1 MKVKRMVKRLFAV
14 GTGAA
19 MLGATA
25 MGAMAADLSG
35 WGTGDLFVKDGV
47 LDALIVVGA
56 TAKAEDTLA
65 AVDIASNVPYSVS
78 STGSSVTVSGD
89 NWMVGTSSKK
99 LELAN
104 NNATAS
110 SVGSETFRDINN
122 FIGEDELGALADD
135 TWATNEND
143 YEFQQFLFF
152 DSTADPSVSRI
163 VKYTEN
169 DDDETADHLFIKS
182 GRQIARYKLE
192 FTSTAQSDVTD
203 STGTASTTGTDLDDF
218 KNTEL
223 SMMGQGYSVV
233 LAERPSSG
241 STARQHG
248 AKLTLMGGA
257 TRDTLLE
264 GESKTYTID
273 GNTYDV
279 TVTFTDADEAKFIV
293 NGESTNKLQAGE
305 THILSDKSE
314 IGVSEV
320 LYQAY
325 AGGVHSATF
334 FVGAS
339 KMILEDRDV
348 STAPSGEQKLKVGS
362 EDIDGTLVTITGSDD
377 NTTFTISTIEVNMTA
392 DDDYFVAADEKLSDV
407 VAASGEEEEVLMNG
421 AFDIEY
427 HGLSGEETHELRLAS
442 SSSRRYKL
450 QLYDGDGNMVSLPTA
465 YAESAT
471 GLNVSEDT
479 GQTASATNRKRLV
492 LDETV
497 PLQKNDYFVVT
508 GGTAG
513 DGSAKSYLLQYRGVD
528 KSTDTSPKIS
538 FKNMGSGETLEY
550 SASDVTAALGSIAT
564 IKLGGYSFGV
574 ESAGGDQ
581 TADDY
586 VVLVDMN
593 TNGISDTNATYGT
606 YVDFI
611 DSFGSQWSFNA
622 TCVTNAC
629 NGDVSQGTDPQTP
642 YLTNVTGIQW
652 AMSTPNTDDYDNQAP
667 TNLVLNISAAA
678 GPEVRAAILTTGT
691 WAGTAAGPVTLVTPD
706 GETEVSYGYTSMGTH
721 IKFAEPSGD
730 PDELTLTYPKNQMLP
745 QVFLT
750 SGSTTTASKSGKTAN
765 AKVVDATKLDTEVS
779 SLWAQN
785 SIVVGGPC
793 VNSLAAELMGNPANC
808 AEGFSAG
815 KAKVK
820 VFESNG
826 KVAMLVAGFSGADTR
841 CAGKVLAHRGHE
853 VTGEER
859 DISCTSLNYN
869 SATISAPVKEVM
881 VDKTTE

>member
-1 MKVKRMVKRLFAV
+1 MVKRLFAV
-14 GTGAA
+14 GTGVA

-35 WGTGDLFVKDGV
+35 WGTGELFVKDGV

-78 STGSSVTVSGD
+78 SSGSSVTVSGD
-89 NWMVGTSSKK
+89 SWMVGTSSKK
-99 LELAN
+99 YELAN
-104 NNATAS
+104 SNAS
-110 SVGSETFRDINN
+110 SSAIGSETFRDINT
-122 FIGEDELGALADD
+122 FIGEDELGALSDS
-135 TWATNEND
+135 TWSTNEND
-143 YEFQQFLFF
+143 YTFQQFLFF
-152 DSTADPSVSRI
+152 DDTADKSVNRI
-163 VKYTEN
+163 VKFTED

-218 KNTEL
+218 KNTEI
-223 SMMGQGYSVV
+223 SMLGNEYSVV

-241 STARQHG
+241 STARQNG

-257 TRDTLLE
+257 SRDTLLE
-264 GESKTYTID
+264 GESKTYTVD
-273 GNTYDV
+273 GKTYDV

-339 KMILEDRDV
+339 KMILQDTDIT
-348 STAPSGEQKLKVGS
+348 SAGGSKLKVGS
-362 EDIDGTLVTITGSDD
+362 EDIDGTLVSITGTDD
-377 NTTFTISTIEVNMTA
+377 NTTFTISTIEVNMSA
-392 DDDYFVAADEKLSDV
+392 DDDFFVAEGEALSDV
-407 VAASGEEEEVLMNG
+407 VAAAGEESEVLMNG
-421 AFDIEY
+421 GFDVEY
-427 HGLSGEETHELRLAS
+427 KGLSGEETRELRLAS

-450 QLYDGDGNMVSLPTA
+450 QLYDGDSNLVAIPVA
-465 YAESAT
+465 YADSAT
-471 GLNVSEDT
+471 NISIGEDVST
-479 GQTASATNRKRLV
+479 GSTASNRKRLHLNESQQTATAAPANQARTNDV
-492 LDETV
+492 N
-497 PLQKNDYFVVT
+497 KNDYLIVS
-508 GGTAG
+508 GGTES
-513 DGSAKSYLLQYRGVD
+513 DGSAKSYLLQYKGAD

-538 FKNMGSGETLEY
+538 FKNLGSGETLEY
-550 SASDVTAALGSIAT
+550 SATTSGGSVVDVAT
-564 IKLGGYSFGV
+564 VKLGGYSFLV
-574 ESAGGDQ
+574 RNTSAQ

-586 VVLVDMN
+586 TVVVDL
-593 TNGISDTNATYGT
+593 NGDGTLATSDAPVDYINFTDSYGS
-606 YVDFI
+606 V
-611 DSFGSQWSFNA
+611 WSFNTGGNEQGEIA
-622 TCVTNAC
+622 RNLTLLRL
-629 NGDVSQGTDPQTP
+629 SQT
-642 YLTNVTGIQW
+642 
-652 AMSTPNTDDYDNQAP
+652 TPNGDDYDNVVP
-667 TNLVLNISAAA
+667 PNLLLDITPAA
-678 GPEVRAAILTTGT
+678 GPELRANITGL
-691 WAGTAAGPVTLVTPD
+691 TLVTPD
-706 GETEVSYGYTSMGTH
+706 GETEVSYGYTSMGAH
-721 IKFAEPSGD
+721 VKFTEPSGD
-730 PDELTLTYPKNQMLP
+730 PDELTLTYPAEQRLP
-745 QVFLT
+745 QVFFT
-750 SGSTTTASKSGKTAN
+750 SGATSVASKSGKSAN

-785 SIVVGGPC
+785 SIVIGGPC

-815 KAKVK
+815 KANVK

-826 KVAMLVAGFSGADTR
+826 KMAMLVAGFSGADTR

-853 VTGEER
+853 LTGEER
-859 DISCTSLNYN
+859 EISCTSLNYN
-869 SATISAPVKEVM
+869 SATISAPVKEV
-881 VDKTTE
+881 VAPTTTE